1 MREAY
6 HKDLEKLEEDLMA
19 MAKAGGRAVL
29 KSIDALES
37 RDLEASQAIVDEDKF
52 INERRFKI
60 EEQAMLLLAT
70 QQPMASDLRTLAAIL
85 NVITD
90 LERIGDYAAG
100 NAKVSLMIG
109 DRELIRPVV
118 DMREMAKLGCS
129 MLERCMEAFK
139 NRDAET
145 ARKICSEDDKVDEIY
160 DRIYKDLVLMMVE
173 SPGIIQRAT
182 YMMWASHNL
191 ERVADRVTNI
201 AERVVFMVTGKM
213 EEMGSSKY

>member
-6 HKDLEKLEEDLMA
+6 HKDLEKLEEDLMD
-19 MAKAGGRAVL
+19 MAKLSGSAVL
-29 KSIDALES
+29 RSIDVLES
-37 RDLEASQAIVDEDKF
+37 RDLVAAQAIVDEDRF
-52 INERRFKI
+52 INEKRFKI
-60 EEQAMLLLAT
+60 EEQTMLLLAT
-70 QQPMASDLRTLAAIL
+70 QQPMAGDLRTLAAIL

-109 DRELIRPVV
+109 DSDLIRPVG
-118 DMREMAKLGCS
+118 DMREMASLGCS
-129 MLERCMEAFK
+129 MLDRCMETFK
-139 NRDAET
+139 NRDDVV
-145 ARKICSEDDKVDEIY
+145 ARKICSEDDAVDEIY
-160 DRIYKDLVLMMVE
+160 DKIYKDLILMMVE
-173 SPGIIQRAT
+173 NPAIIQRAT

-213 EEMGSSKY
+213 EEMDSSKY

>member
-6 HKDLEKLEEDLMA
+6 HKDLEKLEEDLME
-19 MAKAGGRAVL
+19 MAKASGIAVL
-29 KSIDALES
+29 RSIDALES

-52 INERRFKI
+52 INEKRFKI
-60 EEQAMLLLAT
+60 EEQTMLLLAT
-70 QQPMASDLRTLAAIL
+70 QQPMARDLRTLAAIL

-109 DRELIRPVV
+109 ERELIRPVA

-139 NRDAET
+139 NRDEDA
-145 ARKICSEDDKVDEIY
+145 ARKICSEDDAVDEIY

-213 EEMGSSKY
+213 EEMDSSKY